1 LKKEFIKKCSSQIS
15 HILPKFIYF
24 FIILFLLNIKNLFA
38 ENDCFSEKDIK
49 IGLLENEFIDYSYY
63 LYYELGNYTKNRN
76 IEFKLDLVDNNIDD
90 FDIIFG
96 EWYDL
101 KKLNLIKTKFPSEIK
116 NFYMEN
122 GLLIENN
129 LLPLD
134 LDTFILLSKSKEPDI
149 NLITLSNFIHPV
161 RYTIGLSILSSQNFI
176 NILGYSSGEEFLDLY
191 NPIIESTL
199 NSFRKL
205 YVNLNKNTL
214 FANHLEM
221 FQSFEDSENV
231 YTVFNDGI
239 LLYDDI
245 EYDKFQLMPQN
256 SYKWIKEKG
265 LFEKKEYINPY
276 SFYGLSAY
284 INNDKGISFICH
296 IIKQENRLKAFK
308 DFNIGLSP
316 LSFSEIE
323 SIDGEI
329 EPSYKEILL
338 KKNKFILDMKNK
350 DISKKYNI
358 IESIFINKIDYENSI
373 NSNNYLS
380 KSN

>member
-1 LKKEFIKKCSSQIS
+1 M
-15 HILPKFIYF
+15 PKFIYF